1 MITLKHCYPTRCTT
15 LKLPPGLGDY
25 LRGGIALAHHALER
39 KWVFELDFSG
49 HAIGKFLDPAANP
62 VASPEAIDEFFD
74 ERASQIYSWMDRL
87 EDGQVG
93 RACTNLLPHES
104 RITAPVRKA
113 MQDQMRLNPAILST
127 AQDTKSRIAGAQ
139 PMAVLHVRV
148 PDADFRSLQ
157 TTQPAL
163 CLAIESRVLP
173 IWDRRVA
180 VLSNNPGLR
189 AALCERYGF
198 HLIEAESVH
207 LGACDVSDQ
216 AVRDTLVDFAL
227 ICSASHVFSHSA
239 YGWKS
244 GFSYWAAAIH
254 GIAFESLR
262 AEHIEVTPV
271 WKQGL
276 KEALWSLEPR

>member
-1 MITLKHCYPTRCTT
+1 
-15 LKLPPGLGDY
+15 
-25 LRGGIALAHHALER
+25 
-39 KWVFELDFSG
+39 
-49 HAIGKFLDPAANP
+49 
-62 VASPEAIDEFFD
+62 
-74 ERASQIYSWMDRL
+74 
-87 EDGQVG
+87 
-93 RACTNLLPHES
+93 
-104 RITAPVRKA
+104 
-113 MQDQMRLNPAILST
+113 
-127 AQDTKSRIAGAQ
+127 
-139 PMAVLHVRV
+139 MAVLHVRV

-262 AEHIEVTPV
+262 AERTHRGDARLETRPQRGVVEPRT
-271 WKQGL
+271 
-276 KEALWSLEPR
+276 ALSRARRSVSLEQRRQAPTSLPAKLD